1 MSGQTNRGLL
11 WRAWHKTWNAMNYI
25 YGALMFRSCMRLRR
39 LKNKYDGGR
48 CFVIGNGP
56 SLRNEDLRRLAGET
70 TFACNSLIRLF
81 DEIPFTPTYYF
92 AQDNHIILDN
102 KEYIEKLATTRFV
115 KAHYAPRYH
124 IPGVTYYK
132 MLFPKNPIG
141 FSENIADVVYSGQ
154 TVTYS
159 MIQFAAYMGFKEIY
173 LIGVDCNYSAD
184 NSTISA
190 DSYFDK
196 RLYNSSRTYA
206 APEVDT
212 NLLAFARAKEVCDR
226 NGVKIYNATRGGKL
240 EIFPRADFDQLFT
253 K

>member
-1 MSGQTNRGLL
+1 MIGTI
-11 WRAWHKTWNAMNYI
+11 WHKTWNAMNYI
-25 YGALMFRSCMRLRR
+25 YGALMLRSTCRLRR
-39 LKNKYDGGR
+39 FKNIYNGGR

-56 SLRNEDLRRLAGET
+56 SLRHEDLRMLKNET

-81 DEIPFTPTYYF
+81 DEIPFKPTYYF

-102 KEYIEKLATTRFV
+102 KEYIERLDTTRFV
-115 KAHYAPRYH
+115 KSHYASRYH

-132 MLFPKNPIG
+132 MLFAKNPIG
-141 FSENIADVVYSGQ
+141 FSHNIANVVYSGQ

-173 LIGVDCNYSAD
+173 LIGVDCNYSKD
-184 NSTISA
+184 NSVISA
-190 DSYFDK
+190 ESYFDK
-196 RLYNSSRTYA
+196 RLFNASRTYA

-212 NLLAFARAKEVCDR
+212 NLLAYARAKEVCDQK
-226 NGVKIYNATRGGKL
+226 GIKIYNATRGGKL
-240 EIFPRADFDQLFT
+240 EIFPRADFDSLFEQ

>member
-1 MSGQTNRGLL
+1 MLGTL
-11 WRAWHKTWNAMNYI
+11 WHKTWNAMNYI
-25 YGALMFRSCMRLRR
+25 YGALMLRSICRLRR
-39 LKNKYDGGR
+39 LRNIVNGGR

-56 SLRNEDLRRLAGET
+56 SLTYDDLRTLQGET

-81 DEIPFTPTYYF
+81 DEIPFKPTYYF

-102 KEYIEKLATTRFV
+102 KEYIEKLDTTRFV
-115 KAHYAPRYH
+115 KSHYARRYH

-132 MLFPKNPIG
+132 MLFPKKPIG
-141 FSENIADVVYSGQ
+141 FSRDIANVVYSGQ

-173 LIGVDCNYSAD
+173 LIGVDCNYSPG

-196 RLYNSSRTYA
+196 RLFNTGRKYA

-226 NGVKIYNATRGGKL
+226 HGIHIYNATRGGKL
-240 EIFPRADFDQLFT
+240 EIFPRVDFDTLFD
-253 K
+253 KSHKA

>member
-1 MSGQTNRGLL
+1 MFGKL
-11 WRAWHKTWNAMNYI
+11 WHKTWNAMNYM
-25 YGALMFRSCMRLRR
+25 YGAMMLRSICRLRK
-39 LKNKYDGGR
+39 LKNIYNGGR

-56 SLRNEDLRRLAGET
+56 SLRHEDLRMLAGET
-70 TFACNSLIRLF
+70 TFACNSLIKLF
-81 DEIPFTPTYYF
+81 DEIPFKPTYYF

-102 KEYIEKLATTRFV
+102 KEYIEKLDTTCFI
-115 KAHYAPRYH
+115 KAHYASRYH

-132 MLFPKNPIG
+132 MLFPKSPIG
-141 FSENIADVVYSGQ
+141 FSNNIADVVYSGQ

-173 LIGVDCNYSAD
+173 LIGVDCNYSKD
-184 NSTISA
+184 NSVITA

-196 RLYNSSRTYA
+196 RLFNASRTYA

-212 NLLAFARAKEVCDR
+212 NLLAFARAKEVCDKR
-226 NGVKIYNATRGGKL
+226 GVNIYNATRGGKL
-240 EIFPRADFDQLFT
+240 EIFPRVDFDTLFQ